1 MKKKTLKEELERIHS
16 LTYGKL
22 NENFIQDIVSL
33 VKNDKDKVDD
43 PKKADYVTTDVTSFF
58 NNLEAAKNGGGLTQ
72 QNNESMSYQR
82 EVESL
87 QIGLMILGYELPKY
101 GVDGLF
107 GPETGAAV
115 TKFTQDN
122 LGNTNPQLNE
132 TVNLVSSGGNIIG
145 NPGQGTHR
153 ASDWQSGNAWDV
165 AGSEGSQVNSISN
178 GTVIKVKKGNAGVI
192 SSGVKKIY
200 GDQIEVKSNDGKPD
214 VFYTHIQT
222 NLNVN
227 DKVTEGQPIGTI
239 IKSDGIPTHVHVGLS
254 NGNIQ
259 SLTNGLKG
267 TPTGNGTA
275 PQTLTKAT
283 PEMLLKMI
291 DMLKTKGIRPEDL
304 RQYLDIVSTGG
315 SNSFTDL
322 DLSTEDGGFKY
333 KTICNTV
340 IRSRNSDAGIDG
352 SMMANAAKRV
362 FDLYHKYLPPEL
374 ALAQLELEGGLSTN
388 PQDKPIRTNN
398 PFNVGNTT
406 DGKIKM
412 FQSKEDGI
420 NAYYD
425 LIARNYLGGGK
436 TAKDL
441 ISNFVNK
448 DGEKYADTG
457 AYEAQ
462 LNKLIPRINATAKSV
477 AA

>member
-1 MKKKTLKEELERIHS
+1 
-16 LTYGKL
+16 
-22 NENFIQDIVSL
+22 
-33 VKNDKDKVDD
+33 
-43 PKKADYVTTDVTSFF
+43 
-58 NNLEAAKNGGGLTQ
+58 
-72 QNNESMSYQR
+72 
-82 EVESL
+82 
-87 QIGLMILGYELPKY
+87 
-101 GVDGLF
+101 
-107 GPETGAAV
+107 
-115 TKFTQDN
+115 
-122 LGNTNPQLNE
+122 
-132 TVNLVSSGGNIIG
+132 
-145 NPGQGTHR
+145 
-153 ASDWQSGNAWDV
+153 
-165 AGSEGSQVNSISN
+165 
-178 GTVIKVKKGNAGVI
+178 
-192 SSGVKKIY
+192 
-200 GDQIEVKSNDGKPD
+200 
-214 VFYTHIQT
+214 
-222 NLNVN
+222 
-227 DKVTEGQPIGTI
+227 
-239 IKSDGIPTHVHVGLS
+239 
-254 NGNIQ
+254 
-259 SLTNGLKG
+259 
-267 TPTGNGTA
+267 
-275 PQTLTKAT
+275 
-283 PEMLLKMI
+283 MLW
-291 DMLKTKGIRPEDL
+291 
-304 RQYLDIVSTGG
+304 
-315 SNSFTDL
+315 
-322 DLSTEDGGFKY
+322 